1 MEETYIESKLGV
13 YKTETSEE
21 VATMAETELKD
32 TTPLL
37 GHHENQ
43 SHRNNVI
50 GGILAFLSSLLFTAS
65 SVIIQ
70 QLSINYSDAMV
81 VRYSLQVV
89 TLLTISTWIIIRETP
104 DKIKTDYTIIGKSSG
119 LLIFQG
125 LCNGICVLG
134 EFICVS
140 FMPIGDAAPLSF
152 SLLQCLQ

>member
-50 GGILAFLSSLLFTAS
+50 GGILAFSSSLLFTAS

-70 QLSINYSDAMV
+70 QLSIMG
-81 VRYSLQVV
+81 R
-89 TLLTISTWIIIRETP
+89 
-104 DKIKTDYTIIGKSSG
+104 
-119 LLIFQG
+119 
-125 LCNGICVLG
+125 GIWYG
-134 EFICVS
+134 
-140 FMPIGDAAPLSF
+140 
-152 SLLQCLQ
+152 